1 MEYIKR
7 YSNEQ
12 IKYANFSYKI
22 FTDIDNFVALDIET
36 TGLSAE
42 SNEIINI
49 GAIRFRNNKPV
60 SEFDMLVK
68 PDKRIPLDITFI
80 TGIDNNMVK
89 NSPKI
94 KEVLPLLIDFVGDDI
109 VLGHNVQFDLG
120 FINHAAAVNGIGN
133 YITKFVDTLIIAR
146 QFRKN
151 NALEVL
157 VREYV
162 NPDYVERHQGLDDA
176 LNTARLFYV
185 FKRMAIRKCLRNN
198 TKTSIKNN

>member
-12 IKYANFSYKI
+12 IKYANFSYKN
-22 FTDIDNFVALDIET
+22 FTDIDDFVALDIET

-162 NPDYVERHQGLDDA
+162 NPDYVEKHQGLDDA

-198 TKTSIKNN
+198 TKISIKNN

>member
-12 IKYANFSYKI
+12 IKYANFSYKK
-22 FTDIDNFVALDIET
+22 FTDIDDFVALDIET

-133 YITKFVDTLIIAR
+133 YITKLVDTLIIAR

-162 NPDYVERHQGLDDA
+162 NPDYVEKHQGLDDA

-198 TKTSIKNN
+198 TKISIKNN